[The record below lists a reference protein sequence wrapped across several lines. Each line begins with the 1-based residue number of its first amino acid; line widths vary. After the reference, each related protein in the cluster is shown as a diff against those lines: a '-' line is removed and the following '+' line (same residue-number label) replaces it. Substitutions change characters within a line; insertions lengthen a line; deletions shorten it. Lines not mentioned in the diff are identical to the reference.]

1 MQLGGTQGGSEKMDI
16 DVERKNETLIAQVT
30 GRVDSA
36 NAREFEQALSSAIGD
51 DRKVILDLG
60 NLSYISSSGLR
71 VLLLVAKALRNKGA
85 EFALCSLSDP
95 IREIFEIS
103 GFDKIIP
110 IYGSL
115 MEVMGE

>member
-1 MQLGGTQGGSEKMDI
+1 MDI
-16 DVERKNETLIAQVT
+16 DVERKNGTLIAQVA

-36 NAREFEQALSSAIGD
+36 NAREFEQALSNAIGD
-51 DRKVILDLG
+51 DSRVILDLG
-60 NLSYISSSGLR
+60 ELSYISSSGLR

-95 IREIFEIS
+95 IREVFEIS

-115 MEVMGE
+115 ADVVGD

>member
-1 MQLGGTQGGSEKMDI
+1 MDI
-16 DVERKNETLIAQVT
+16 NVERKNGTLIAQVA

-36 NAREFEQALSSAIGD
+36 NAREFEQALSAAISD
-51 DRKVILDLG
+51 DSKVVLDLG
-60 NLSYISSSGLR
+60 GLAYISSSGLR

-85 EFALCSLSDP
+85 EFGLCSLSDP
-95 IREIFEIS
+95 IREVFEIS

-115 MEVMGE
+115 ADVVGD

>member
-1 MQLGGTQGGSEKMDI
+1 MEI
-16 DVERKNETLIAQVT
+16 NVERKNGTLISRVA

-60 NLSYISSSGLR
+60 DLSYISSSGLR
-71 VLLLVAKALRNKGA
+71 ILLLVAKSLRTRGA

-95 IREIFEIS
+95 IREVFEIS
-103 GFDKIIP
+103 GFDQIIA
-110 IYGSL
+110 IYDSVE
-115 MEVMGE
+115 EVIG